1 MYVFDIEHF
10 EAVDLKQFEAVA
22 EALDQHSPD
31 ALVFVLLHKMDLV
44 AEEERSLVFTVSRG
58 S

>member
-1 MYVFDIEHF
+1 MFDIEHF

-44 AEEERSLVFTVSRG
+44 AEEERSLVFRVSRG